1 MTRNKIYIRLSL
13 KISPLNP
20 GKEILVAK
28 LDQLK
33 FEGFVEES
41 DILECFI
48 PTTKWNNK
56 ILDVFY
62 PLEQEGIDIDWFI
75 DTVEDKNWNSV
86 WEQNYSPVFIGETC
100 VIRSV
105 FHKKTKTKTNYEII
119 IKPKMSFG
127 TGHHETTQLIIQEL
141 IKNPPVKKN
150 VLDIGSG
157 TGILSILS
165 EKLGA
170 KKVDS
175 IDNCEFSMS
184 SAKENFKINECN
196 KIDFHLGTIDII
208 NSKTYDNI
216 LVNIEKNIIIKEAES
231 YFNKLALH
239 GNIYLS
245 GFYSAD
251 EDQIVKKIESLSLKL
266 KRKKRKNKWSLLIFE
281 KI

>member
-1 MTRNKIYIRLSL
+1 M

-20 GKEILVAK
+20 GKEILIAK
-28 LDQLK
+28 LDQLE
-33 FEGFVEES
+33 FEGFVEKS
-41 DILECFI
+41 DILECYI

-62 PLEQEGIDIDWFI
+62 PLEQQGIDIDWFI
-75 DTVEDKNWNSV
+75 DTVEEKNWNSV
-86 WEQNYSPVFIGETC
+86 WEQNYSPVFIGESC

-105 FHKKTKTKTNYEII
+105 FHKKTKTNYEII

-184 SAKENFKINECN
+184 SAKENFKINKCN

-208 NSKTYDNI
+208 NSKIYDNI
-216 LVNIEKNIIIKEAES
+216 LVNIDKNIIIKEAES
-231 YFNKLALH
+231 YFNKLALN
-239 GNIYLS
+239 GKIYLS
-245 GFYSAD
+245 GFYSLD
-251 EDQIVKKIESLSLKL
+251 EYQIVKKIESLNLKL
-266 KRKKRKNKWSLLIFE
+266 KRKKTKNKWSLLIFE
-281 KI
+281 KT

>member
-1 MTRNKIYIRLSL
+1 
-13 KISPLNP
+13 
-20 GKEILVAK
+20 
-28 LDQLK
+28 
-33 FEGFVEES
+33 
-41 DILECFI
+41 
-48 PTTKWNNK
+48 
-56 ILDVFY
+56 
-62 PLEQEGIDIDWFI
+62 
-75 DTVEDKNWNSV
+75 
-86 WEQNYSPVFIGETC
+86 
-100 VIRSV
+100 
-105 FHKKTKTKTNYEII
+105 
-119 IKPKMSFG
+119 MSFG

-175 IDNCEFSMS
+175 IDNCELSMS

-196 KIDFHLGTIDII
+196 KINFQLGNIDVI

-216 LVNIEKNIIIKEAES
+216 LVNIDKNIIIEEAKS

-239 GNIYLS
+239 GSIYLS

-251 EDQIVKKIESLSLKL
+251 EDLIVKKLESLSLKL

-281 KI
+281 KT